1 MEKLKKLLSD
11 RSFKIKDDELAARVK
26 QFGYDPAKLSD
37 ADAQIVADELTK
49 PTAAIATQ
57 QSRTPK
63 PPTAG
68 TNVEGLQRSMME
80 AWTKQEANLNAFTG
94 RLQVRKQ
101 TAIANWVDENFQII
115 SSTSQDAVDAL
126 SRKLQEVE
134 SDPDNFL
141 GLADRIPENISVVG

>member
-1 MEKLKKLLSD
+1 MDKLKKLLSD
-11 RSFKIKDDELAARVK
+11 RSFKIKPEELEAKVK
-26 QFGYDPAKLSD
+26 QFGYDPAKLTD
-37 ADAQIVADELTK
+37 ADAQVVADELTK
-49 PTAAIATQ
+49 PAAMVATQ
-57 QSRTPK
+57 PKTPK
-63 PPTAG
+63 PPAAG

-141 GLADRIPENISVVG
+141 GLADRIPENFSVVG

>member
-1 MEKLKKLLSD
+1 MDKLKKLLSD
-11 RSFKIKDDELAARVK
+11 RSFKIKPEELEAKVK
-26 QFGYDPAKLSD
+26 GFGYDPAKLSD
-37 ADAQIVADELTK
+37 ADALIVADELTK
-49 PTAAIATQ
+49 SVGAIATQ
-57 QSRTPK
+57 QPKTPK
-63 PPTAG
+63 PPAAG

-80 AWTKQEANLNAFTG
+80 AWTKQEANLKAFTG
-94 RLQVRKQ
+94 RLETRKQ
-101 TAIANWVDENFQII
+101 AAIANWVDENYNII